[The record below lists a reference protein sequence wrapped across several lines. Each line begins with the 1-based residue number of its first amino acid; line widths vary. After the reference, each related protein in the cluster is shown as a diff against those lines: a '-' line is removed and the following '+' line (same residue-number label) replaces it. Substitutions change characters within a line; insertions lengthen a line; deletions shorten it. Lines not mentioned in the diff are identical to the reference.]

1 MSLLKQVNF
10 MIMMK
15 VAFIILPFLL
25 PVLTIPGDTARMPAH
40 NQTIFSISNDG
51 PYVLYRNTNILIKQV
66 EDSNGFKTVK
76 ADSVSLSQ
84 KELLELKVKTD
95 EPGKTFTVKLKRRL
109 ENEKS
114 EFTGPEKM
122 FVLSDIEG
130 NFRAFRRLLQGN
142 GVIDSDFN
150 WIFGKGHLVLTG
162 DFFDRG
168 AQVTEVLWLIY
179 SLEEKAKAAGGY
191 VHFVLGNHEIMNMSG
206 DLRYVHPKYME
217 NARLMNEDY
226 MKLYNDS
233 TELGKWLRTKNVA
246 EKIGD
251 ILFVHGGISAPVNQA
266 EIPVARINKL
276 ARPYYADSTYQYPD
290 VKVSLL
296 YSDFGP
302 FWYRG
307 YYTGNPIA
315 PITQIDSTLSFF
327 GVKHIATGHTMIAD
341 TISMRYNG
349 KLFNTDVHHL
359 SGKSEGLL
367 IEGNKFYRTD
377 AVGQKFLLSE

>member
-1 MSLLKQVNF
+1 
-10 MIMMK
+10 
-15 VAFIILPFLL
+15 
-25 PVLTIPGDTARMPAH
+25 
-40 NQTIFSISNDG
+40 
-51 PYVLYRNTNILIKQV
+51 
-66 EDSNGFKTVK
+66 
-76 ADSVSLSQ
+76 
-84 KELLELKVKTD
+84 
-95 EPGKTFTVKLKRRL
+95 
-109 ENEKS
+109 
-114 EFTGPEKM
+114 
-122 FVLSDIEG
+122 
-130 NFRAFRRLLQGN
+130 
-142 GVIDSDFN
+142 
-150 WIFGKGHLVLTG
+150 
-162 DFFDRG
+162 
-168 AQVTEVLWLIY
+168 
-179 SLEEKAKAAGGY
+179 
-191 VHFVLGNHEIMNMSG
+191 
-206 DLRYVHPKYME
+206 ME